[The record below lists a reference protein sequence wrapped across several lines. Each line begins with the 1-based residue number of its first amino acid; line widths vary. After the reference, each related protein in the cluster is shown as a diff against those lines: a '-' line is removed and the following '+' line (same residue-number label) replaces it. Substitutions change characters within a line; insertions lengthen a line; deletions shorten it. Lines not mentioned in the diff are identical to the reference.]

1 MPRKIDFGSGLNER
15 NWTNCKAIWP
25 APARTQGGCIRTHH
39 GQAQANLVVTV
50 PKNWTHLPFFASDVA
65 TIEAHV
71 AADARDILPP
81 AYQRFAALDAC
92 APEKVRVVILGQDPY
107 PTPGHAHGLAFSV
120 EPDVR
125 PLPRSLTNIYKEM
138 VEDLGAAPLN
148 GDLRGWAAQGVLLLN
163 TVLSVP
169 AGEANGHKDLG
180 WQTLAHQVLAD
191 VSQKPTAFV
200 LWGKQAQNLAKH
212 IHPGDHLMIE
222 TAHPSPLSARRG
234 FFGSRPFSRIN
245 TWLADRGE
253 QPIDW
258 TLQ

>member
-1 MPRKIDFGSGLNER
+1 MTPQ
-15 NWTNCKAIWP
+15 NWS
-25 APARTQGGCIRTHH
+25 
-39 GQAQANLVVTV
+39 
-50 PKNWTHLPFFASDVA
+50 HLPFFASDLPS
-65 TIEAHV
+65 I
-71 AADARDILPP
+71 AAQLADDERAILLPEH
-81 AYQRFAALDAC
+81 QRFAALEAC
-92 APEKVRVVILGQDPY
+92 DPANTRVVILGQDPY

-125 PLPRSLTNIYKEM
+125 PLPRSLNNIYKEM

-180 WQTLAHQVLAD
+180 WQTLAHQVLAE

-200 LWGKQAQNLAKH
+200 LWGKQAQALAKH

-245 TWLADRGE
+245 TWLTDRGE
-253 QPIDW
+253 HPIDW